1 MRSSLP
7 QITPLN
13 LSVNTVYCVG
23 RNYAKH
29 AKELGNA
36 VPKEPMI
43 FLKPNACVS
52 INPSQ
57 IQLPEYSQEVHHE
70 LELVVALKSNLERAS
85 LEEADNAIGALAI
98 GLDLTARDIQNQI
111 KAEGKPW
118 TRAKCFRQSAVVS
131 EWVAFE
137 ANRMKLD
144 ALELR
149 LDINGECK
157 QQGNTSDMIFTVNHL
172 LQYLSHQLPLY
183 AGDILFTGTPEG
195 VGPLASGD
203 RLSASIPA
211 LDCQLNT
218 QIV

>member
-1 MRSSLP
+1 MRP
-7 QITPLN
+7 TIPHIAPLD
-13 LSVNTVYCVG
+13 LSINTVYCIG

-36 VPKEPMI
+36 LPKEPMI

-52 INPSQ
+52 INPEQ
-57 IQLPEYSQEVHHE
+57 IHLPKYSQEVHHE
-70 LELVVALKSNLERAS
+70 LELVVALKSPLERAS
-85 LEEADNAIGALAI
+85 LEQAQNAIGAVAI

-118 TRAKCFRQSAVVS
+118 TRAKCFRQSAVLS

-137 ANRMKLD
+137 ANHMKLD
-144 ALELR
+144 ALDLR

-157 QQGNTSDMIFTVNHL
+157 QEGNTSDMIFNVNYL
-172 LQYLSHQLPLY
+172 LHYLSHQFPLY

-203 RLSASIPA
+203 RLCASIPA

-218 QIV
+218 QII